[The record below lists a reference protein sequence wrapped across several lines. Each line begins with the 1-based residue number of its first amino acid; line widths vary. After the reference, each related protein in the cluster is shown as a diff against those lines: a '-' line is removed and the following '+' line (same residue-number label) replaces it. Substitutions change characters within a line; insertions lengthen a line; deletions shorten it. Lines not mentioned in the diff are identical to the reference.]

1 MIAAGMFWDSSKN
14 TTGQTNWAHWFA
26 DGGTM
31 LMGVIVGDG
40 ILMNVIELYRPF
52 DVLLPRYLNGGC

>member
-26 DGGTM
+26 DGGFFF
-31 LMGVIVGDG
+31 LNVILGYSV
-40 ILMNVIELYRPF
+40 LMNVI
-52 DVLLPRYLNGGC
+52 